1 MLQVTFQSD
10 GKVQVFAMKDGD
22 VISVTTDGHRLPAML
37 PTETAEALWR
47 SIAEL
52 HETLAAVLALPQIA
66 MGEEERLRD
75 LGRRVAAAGAAE
87 DFEVVDGPDQGDGLR
102 AEGA

>member
-10 GKVQVFAMKDGD
+10 GKVQVFAMQDGD

-37 PTETAEALWR
+37 PGETAEALWR

-52 HETLAAVLALPQIA
+52 HETLAAA
-66 MGEEERLRD
+66 MPVHPPVESRSMLKRHA
-75 LGRRVAAAGAAE
+75 VQTGA
-87 DFEVVDGPDQGDGLR
+87 
-102 AEGA
+102 

>member
-10 GKVQVFAMKDGD
+10 GKVQVFAMQDGD

-37 PTETAEALWR
+37 PGETAEALWR

-52 HETLAAVLALPQIA
+52 HETL
-66 MGEEERLRD
+66 
-75 LGRRVAAAGAAE
+75 GAALS
-87 DFEVVDGPDQGDGLR
+87 VCPS
-102 AEGA
+102 AESRSVLKRHAVQTGA